1 VEYKHLALK
10 NLYPQAMGRSR
21 EREEDAIQSFIIIL
35 IQETLSKIILR
46 AYGQQIVLSKLPRTA
61 FQKVPT

>member
-10 NLYPQAMGRSR
+10 TLYPQAKGRGR
-21 EREEDAIQSFIIIL
+21 EREEDAIQSFNIIL
-35 IQETLSKIILR
+35 IEETLCKIIHR
-46 AYGQQIVLSKLPRTA
+46 AHGQQIVLSKLPRTA